1 MSGFRLAVASGQQL
15 VAVAGLSQ
23 EYLAL
28 RGMHVAA
35 SASSVA
41 CCMLAYLLL
50 PLPLVLEAAYWLGGC
65 MTWRSHT
72 FATRNRPSSFFV
84 FANWVILGHRLGATC
99 HMCTVWK
106 LGVFCC
112 LGASAGLLS

>member
-35 SASSVA
+35 SASSAV
-41 CCMLAYLLL
+41 CCLLPAARLLETGTWYVEPGCWNPLLL
-50 PLPLVLEAAYWLGGC
+50 AAATVVFPACTLSLRRSFRSLPV
-65 MTWRSHT
+65 
-72 FATRNRPSSFFV
+72 
-84 FANWVILGHRLGATC
+84 
-99 HMCTVWK
+99 
-106 LGVFCC
+106 
-112 LGASAGLLS
+112 

>member
-35 SASSVA
+35 SASSGV
-41 CCMLAYLLL
+41 CCMLLAACLL
-50 PLPLVLEAAYWLGGC
+50 AAV
-65 MTWRSHT
+65 
-72 FATRNRPSSFFV
+72 A
-84 FANWVILGHRLGATC
+84 
-99 HMCTVWK
+99 
-106 LGVFCC
+106 
-112 LGASAGLLS
+112 ASGF